1 MPFSPSHPQRGISR
15 FADLDY
21 SERSSLIRQGETM
34 PSFNPSAPYF
44 SERLQMRPPVM
55 ADLERFYAI
64 FGDPQTQRFN
74 PAGPLTSE
82 AQAASALQER
92 LAVWRQHGYGSW
104 ALALRE
110 RPDWVIGFGGLS
122 WKPLGAQHTV
132 NLGYRFDTR
141 VWGMGLATE
150 MARASLQYGFVGLE
164 VGEISAIVRAENQ
177 ASWRVLEKI
186 GMQRVDTL
194 DDVPGA
200 APSLVYTLK
209 RGDYQG

>member
-1 MPFSPSHPQRGISR
+1 
-15 FADLDY
+15 
-21 SERSSLIRQGETM
+21 M

-122 WKPLGAQHTV
+122 WKPLGAQRTV

-141 VWGMGLATE
+141 VWGRGWPPRWRWLHYNTGLSVWSWVRFLPLC
-150 MARASLQYGFVGLE
+150 ARRIRLRGGCWKRLACSGWIRWMTCPAQR
-164 VGEISAIVRAENQ
+164 RA
-177 ASWRVLEKI
+177 WCIR
-186 GMQRVDTL
+186 
-194 DDVPGA
+194 
-200 APSLVYTLK
+200 
-209 RGDYQG
+209 

>member
-1 MPFSPSHPQRGISR
+1 M
-15 FADLDY
+15 
-21 SERSSLIRQGETM
+21 T
-34 PSFNPSAPYF
+34 SFNPATPFF

-55 ADLERFYAI
+55 ADLARFYAI

-82 AQAASALQER
+82 AQAASVLHER
-92 LAVWRQHGYGSW
+92 IAGWQQHGYGSW
-104 ALALRE
+104 AIALRE
-110 RPDWVIGFGGLS
+110 RPDWIIGFGGLS
-122 WKPLGAQHTV
+122 RKALGAHRTV

-150 MARASLQYGFVGLE
+150 MARASLQYGFIGLE

-177 ASWRVLEKI
+177 ASWRVLEKV
-186 GMQRVDTL
+186 GLRRVDTL

>member
-1 MPFSPSHPQRGISR
+1 MPLSLSPAEGISR

-21 SERSSLIRQGETM
+21 SERCSLIRPGETM

-122 WKPLGAQHTV
+122 WKPLGAQRTV
-132 NLGYRFDTR
+132 NLGYRFDPGCGAGAGHRDGAGFTAIR
-141 VWGMGLATE
+141 VC
-150 MARASLQYGFVGLE
+150 RF
-164 VGEISAIVRAENQ
+164 
-177 ASWRVLEKI
+177 
-186 GMQRVDTL
+186 
-194 DDVPGA
+194 GA
-200 APSLVYTLK
+200 
-209 RGDYQG
+209 G

>member
-1 MPFSPSHPQRGISR
+1 M
-15 FADLDY
+15 
-21 SERSSLIRQGETM
+21 T
-34 PSFNPSAPYF
+34 SFNPATPFF

-55 ADLERFYAI
+55 ADLARFYAI

-82 AQAASALQER
+82 AQAASALHER
-92 LAVWRQHGYGSW
+92 IAGWQQHGYGSW
-104 ALALRE
+104 AIALRE
-110 RPDWVIGFGGLS
+110 RPDWIIGFGGLS
-122 WKPLGAQHTV
+122 RKPLGAQRTV

-150 MARASLQYGFVGLE
+150 MARASLQYGFVGLALE
-164 VGEISAIVRAENQ
+164 EISAIVRAENQ
-177 ASWRVLEKI
+177 ASWRVLEKV
-186 GMQRVDTL
+186 GLRRVDTL